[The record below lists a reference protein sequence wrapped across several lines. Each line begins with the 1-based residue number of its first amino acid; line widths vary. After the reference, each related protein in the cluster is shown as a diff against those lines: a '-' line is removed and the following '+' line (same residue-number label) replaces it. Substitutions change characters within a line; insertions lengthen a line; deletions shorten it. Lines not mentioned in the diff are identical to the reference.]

1 MTDITTGMSWKII
14 DSDKVIHPGL
24 ARCRGTAFSGMGGK
38 ITIILVVKIIV
49 RPVEVKT
56 NFKITT
62 MKYRLGQEVLI

>member
-24 ARCRGTAFSGMGGK
+24 ARGRGTAFSGMGGK
-38 ITIILVVKIIV
+38 ITIILVAKIIV

-62 MKYRLGQEVLI
+62 IKYRLGQDVLI